1 METLSNNNEIH
12 IGRFADILMDRWFKR
27 SFGTEANKRLL
38 ELLLKELIPEREI
51 TELTLSPQEYVNP
64 DDTDKDIRVDIA
76 ATDSNGQRFIVELQ
90 LARQDAFYE
99 RAIFNS
105 SFAVQQQIR
114 RGSAAYDF
122 PPVYFIGIMD
132 FSIHIGSDE
141 VLYRYALRR
150 KEDGELMSDRLQFI
164 FLELPNCAKA
174 LTPEAGV
181 LDNFCYTLRNLT
193 TMEERPAGT
202 ESSELLSRLLDSA
215 EIATFTAEERTKY
228 INDMT
233 TKRDIINQIAYA
245 KKEGLAEG
253 LEEGLAKGEAKG
265 EAKLIAEKKAIARKL
280 KARKMSTEDIAQI
293 TGLSEKEIAAL

>member
-1 METLSNNNEIH
+1 M
-12 IGRFADILMDRWFKR
+12 
-27 SFGTEANKRLL
+27 
-38 ELLLKELIPEREI
+38 
-51 TELTLSPQEYVNP
+51 
-64 DDTDKDIRVDIA
+64 
-76 ATDSNGQRFIVELQ
+76 ELQ